1 MVIFSAHFSISH
13 VFQSHIVFHNAN
25 GEVTPLRETFI
36 MSVKVA
42 FPIDHT
48 DELKMGD
55 LLLDTCCWFCG
66 IHYISVYQ
74 FSVICV
80 WSLTITLVIIVFYT
94 SSVFDEFPQVSKNN
108 WYINNFP
115 SLMLKGHTH

>member
-25 GEVTPLRETFI
+25 GDVTPLRETFI

-55 LLLDTCCWFCG
+55 LLFGYLLLVLWDPLYFCG
-66 IHYISVYQ
+66 SI
-74 FSVICV
+74 
-80 WSLTITLVIIVFYT
+80 
-94 SSVFDEFPQVSKNN
+94 
-108 WYINNFP
+108 
-115 SLMLKGHTH
+115 